1 MSYHKLSLVFLYTL
15 TVLAT
20 LYMAGYGFD
29 YYTSPMQE
37 RARHELHEEWK
48 PTGFIGQGAGIIGS
62 ALMVI
67 LLLYSVRKRWRKM
80 QQGWG
85 DIRYWLNYHI
95 WMGITGPVLVIFH
108 TTFKFGG
115 IVAVSFWSMMAV
127 ALSGVLGRYLYVQIP
142 RSLSGEELS
151 ASELQELEDR
161 TRRHFSSEAGS
172 NPKALAILE
181 EFISENAQ
189 SAGGLMSWLT
199 RDLTAAFRYSALKN
213 RLHKEANLSTHDAK
227 HLVTLAKRR
236 ALLDR
241 RIAFLGTA
249 RKLLHHWHIFHKPFA
264 IIMLVIMVV
273 HIIVA
278 VSLGYTW
285 IF

>member
-1 MSYHKLSLVFLYTL
+1 MSYHKLSLAFLYTL

-20 LYMAGYGFD
+20 LYLAGYGFD
-29 YYTSPMQE
+29 YYSSSMPE

-181 EFISENAQ
+181 EFIADNAQ
-189 SAGGLMSWLT
+189 NSGGMVNWLT
-199 RDLTAAFRYSALKN
+199 RDMTATFRYSALKS
-213 RLHKEANLSTHDAK
+213 RLLKEANLASHDAK

-249 RKLLHHWHIFHKPFA
+249 RKLLHHWHVFHKPFA

>member
-1 MSYHKLSLVFLYTL
+1 MSYHKLSLVFLYAL
-15 TVLAT
+15 TVSAT
-20 LYMAGYGFD
+20 LYLAGYGWE
-29 YYTSPMQE
+29 YYTLPMHE
-37 RARHELHEEWK
+37 RARHEFHEEWK

-67 LLLYSVRKRWRKM
+67 LLLYSLRKRWRPM

-127 ALSGVLGRYLYVQIP
+127 ALSGVLGRYLYLQIP

-151 ASELQELEDR
+151 ANELADLEAR
-161 TRRHFSSEAGS
+161 TRKHFSSEAS
-172 NPKALAILE
+172 ANSKALEILE
-181 EFISENAQ
+181 RFIDDNAAN
-189 SAGGLMSWLT
+189 SGGLMNWLT
-199 RDLTAAFRYSALKN
+199 RDMTATFRYSALRG
-213 RLHKEANLSTHDAK
+213 RLQKEAGLTTHDAK
-227 HLVTLAKRR
+227 HLVDLAKRR

-249 RKLLHHWHIFHKPFA
+249 RKLLHHWHVFHKPFA

-273 HIIVA
+273 HITVA
-278 VSLGYTW
+278 ISLGYTW